1 MIDFNFNRYF
11 EQQRLLLEKLG
22 TQFKAEGFA
31 NPNYL
36 GTSKTYLSRIVPF
49 TDATGNFTGKG
60 TYGGIIKDF
69 NRFRQS
75 IDTMTS
81 QRFKM
86 KADLDRVAYEY
97 SSITSKDMKKQAE
110 ATIQKLKEQFDY
122 VKKLSIQANDVRASN
137 STGASFVRNLK
148 FDDKSLNPSQRKI
161 ISDFLQR
168 TNAKDPFDAITKT
181 YVDNVKYVSKNVV
194 DAGKDFSSTIR
205 SINKSIKEYEGK
217 TSFSKSIMGLTVAQS
232 LPIVDQITDVL
243 SMRERQRGEM
253 YIRMKDYERGFT
265 RLDNATS
272 RKSGIGALTTV
283 GSYAGTGYLVGGA
296 PGALIGTGVGIVKSA
311 VDWYNEAADTEN
323 TKREEYITA
332 IETGRKLINDI
343 RKGESTF
350 NYNSKFNAVSKNY
363 IDRDTFSFL
372 ENTYNA
378 DLKRIP
384 YIQSGID
391 SAEKNIERLIRK
403 YKPEGEEGTSGLDD
417 FYYSLINAFSNSK
430 TGNLVGRYAEAQKY
444 GLSAK
449 ELQFLA
455 DESKRLQELKAE
467 LDEKRQ
473 RTSNFESLRTSVS
486 GKFLNL
492 RLADLDRDFNRSSIN
507 IENESTK
514 LGEFGYYTDSSYFD
528 KAETKLLGYISELK
542 SIMDSITGNT
552 AEDITRRN
560 TVSDKLFSAEQNLES
575 LRREKTSY
583 GINIDTNNKAV
594 SRQRETFYLT
604 DLLNKNFPD
613 FQTIRNRMDSYKAEA
628 EKARTEYFSLTE
640 KENKTEDDF
649 KKIQRLA
656 QDLSFSVKAYNDLD
670 AKLKGPVSQIF
681 GGMSSSSFIAD
692 QLGSFS
698 RWAGIQDGNSAM
710 IKEIQTTNSF
720 LRTIADILRSE
731 PLGYSTY
738 E

>member
-1 MIDFNFNRYF
+1 MMNFDFDGYFKQHEDLLKQLNNR
-11 EQQRLLLEKLG
+11 
-22 TQFKAEGFA
+22 FKYKGSA

-36 GTSKTYLSRIVPF
+36 GTTNNYINKIQQFADPNTGDIFGKSRYGTIV
-49 TDATGNFTGKG
+49 
-60 TYGGIIKDF
+60 KDF
-69 NRFRQS
+69 ENFRHQVDLMQGNS
-75 IDTMTS
+75 
-81 QRFKM
+81 FKM
-86 KADLDRVAYEY
+86 KAELERVAYQY
-97 SSITSKDMKKQAE
+97 SNITSKSMKKQAE
-110 ATIQKLKEQFDY
+110 EAIKKLKDQFEQ
-122 VKKLSIQANDVRASN
+122 VKKLSIKANEVYGSN
-137 STGASFVRNLK
+137 RTGASYVRRLK
-148 FDDKSLNPSQRKI
+148 FDDKTILDQGKRQI

-168 TNAKDPFDAITKT
+168 TSSKTPFEAITKT
-181 YVDNVKYVSKNVV
+181 YVDNVKYVSKNFA
-194 DAGKDFSSTIR
+194 DAGKDFSATIR
-205 SINKSIKEYEGK
+205 SIDKSIKEFDGK
-217 TSFSKSIMGLTVAQS
+217 KSFQKTFMGLVYAQG
-232 LPIVDQITDVL
+232 LPIVEQITDVF

-253 YIRMKDYERGFT
+253 YIRMKDYERGFA

-272 RKSGIGALTTV
+272 RKAVVGSLATIGSYAIVGAQFGGHVGAAVGAGIGALK
-283 GSYAGTGYLVGGA
+283 AGA
-296 PGALIGTGVGIVKSA
+296 
-311 VDWYNEAADTEN
+311 DWYNEAADTEN

-350 NYNSKFNAVSKNY
+350 NYNTKFNAVSKNY

-384 YIQSGID
+384 YIQSEIAT
-391 SAEKNIERLIRK
+391 AEKHIESLSKK
-403 YKPEGEEGTSGLDD
+403 YKPEDLEGSSIFTDITGILDD
-417 FYYSLINAFSNSK
+417 DQ
-430 TGNLVGRYAEAQKY
+430 QKY
-444 GLSAK
+444 GLTVK

-455 DESKRLQELKAE
+455 DETKRLQELKAE

-473 RTSNFESLRTSVS
+473 RTSNFETLRTTVS

-507 IENESTK
+507 IANESTK

-575 LRREKTSY
+575 LRREKTAY
-583 GINIDTNNKAV
+583 GINIDTNNKAI
-594 SRQRETFYLT
+594 SRQRESFYLT

-613 FQTIRNRMDSYKAEA
+613 FQTIRNYMASYKAEA
-628 EKARTEYFSLTE
+628 EKARTEYYSLSE

-656 QDLSFSVKAYNDLD
+656 QDISFSVKAYNDLD
-670 AKLKGPVSQIF
+670 AKLKSPISQIF
-681 GGMSSSSFIAD
+681 GSMGGSAFIAD

-698 RWAGIQDGNSAM
+698 RWAGVQDGNSAM

-720 LRTIADILRSE
+720 LRTIAEILRSE
-731 PLGYSTY
+731 PLGYSIY